1 MNRDEEQFYAIPENR
16 ELAAQYLLLYELS
29 VPFGLDLNDR
39 INVDKSST
47 RLTVNIKDASNDD
60 VRELDNIIQDYFDK
74 EIPEFKTNGTGL
86 SMIFHFSKRNID

>member
-1 MNRDEEQFYAIPENR
+1 MKMIQAFIPYLKV

-47 RLTVNIKDASNDD
+47 RFTVTLQNASNDD
-60 VRELDNIIQDYFDK
+60 VR
-74 EIPEFKTNGTGL
+74 
-86 SMIFHFSKRNID
+86 S